1 MFSFKT
7 LAKWKSLQA
16 GKKEKKKVLY
26 HLSSSSINEG
36 VGKAEDYLL
45 LESSFQVVM
54 AGVTHY

>member
-7 LAKWKSLQA
+7 LAN
-16 GKKEKKKVLY
+16 GKAFKLEKKKNKVLY

-54 AGVTHY
+54 AGATHY